1 VSSVP
6 PIALGCGNFGGVGSA
21 PAFFGQGT
29 DEETAVA
36 IMDAAWA
43 GGIRWFDT
51 ADAYGGWRSETFVGR
66 WRTARGADG
75 LRLTTKVFHST
86 EGIPGDTGLGRD
98 RVLRQLESSLARLG
112 VGRVDLYLAHQPDPG
127 TPIGETV
134 ATFEELAAEEVIGA
148 WGLSNVDA
156 AGIAAALEHGRPALV
171 QNAYSLL
178 EPSDEEAVIPLCAEH
193 GIAYQSFSPLAGG
206 WLTGKYRRGEP
217 FPEGS
222 RMTQRPGPYLDYV
235 DERVFAGLDLLR
247 VEADDRRVDLPTIAL
262 AWVLA
267 SPDVA
272 GLVCGPTRPEHLA
285 PVFAA
290 LDVELTA
297 GDRLGLGSLFEGR

>member
-1 VSSVP
+1 MIHVP

-36 IMDAAWA
+36 IMDAAWD

-66 WRTARGADG
+66 WRAARGAG
-75 LRLTTKVFHST
+75 ALRLTTKVFHST
-86 EGIPGDTGLGRD
+86 DGVPGDTGLGRD
-98 RVLRQLESSLARLG
+98 RVLRQIESSLGRLG
-112 VGRVDLYLAHQPDPG
+112 VDRVDLYLTHQPDPE
-127 TPIGETV
+127 TPIAETV
-134 ATFEELAAEEVIGA
+134 ATFEELRAQGVIGA

-156 AGIAAALEHGRPALV
+156 GEIAAALEHGRPALV

-178 EPSDEEAVIPLCAEH
+178 VREDEDAVIPLCAGH

-222 RMTQRPGPYLDYV
+222 RMTQRPGPYLAFV
-235 DERVFAGLDLLR
+235 DEEVFAGLDRLQG
-247 VEADDRRVDLPTIAL
+247 EADARRIDLATISL

-267 SPDVA
+267 GPDVA

-285 PVFAA
+285 PLFAA
-290 LDVELTA
+290 LDVELTD
-297 GDRLGLGSLFEGR
+297 GDRARLGSLLDG

>member
-29 DEETAVA
+29 DEETAVG

-66 WRTARGADG
+66 WRAAHGADG

-86 EGIPGDTGLGRD
+86 DGEPGDTGLARE
-98 RVLRQLESSLARLG
+98 RVLRQLESSLGRLG
-112 VGRVDLYLAHQPDPG
+112 VDRVDLYLAHQPDPK
-127 TPIGETV
+127 TPVGETV
-134 ATFEELAAEEVIGA
+134 ATFEQLAAEGAIGS

-156 AGIAAALEHGRPALV
+156 GEIAGALEHGRPALV

-178 EPSDEEAVIPLCAEH
+178 ERADEEAVIPLCAEH
-193 GIAYQSFSPLAGG
+193 GIPYQAFSPLAGG

-217 FPEGS
+217 FPEAS
-222 RMTQRPGPYLDYV
+222 RMTQRPEPYLDFV
-235 DERVFAGLDLLR
+235 DERVFSGLDGLR
-247 VEADDRRVDLPTIAL
+247 AEADERRVDLRAIAL

-290 LDVELTA
+290 LDVELVA
-297 GDRLGLGSLFEGR
+297 GDRARIGSFFDG